1 MLCRYLLPCL
11 MIVAATGCPNLKGP
25 GYLHPGTAA
34 YQQGEAQRFDPFP
47 ETDVGPDMAAR
58 PLAYMRPAPET
69 ERNQNAVTFTERYG
83 TAPPPGIYRPTRTV
97 PGRMSVPYL
106 PAPPP
111 VQSAP
116 LFAP

>member
-1 MLCRYLLPCL
+1 MFARYLLPVL
-11 MIVAATGCPNLKGP
+11 MLLAVTGCPNLKGP

-34 YQQGEAQRFDPFP
+34 YQQAEAQRFDPFP

-69 ERNQNAVTFTERYG
+69 ERNQNAMTFAERYG
-83 TAPPPGIYRPTRTV
+83 TAPPPGIYRAPRTV
-97 PGRMSVPYL
+97 PGRVSVPYV

-111 VQSAP
+111 LQSAP
-116 LFAP
+116 VYVP